1 MLRCNKKR
9 IQCIFAVSVSVVIS
23 ILLFMLVPFDTPDE
37 ESEKDYAEVSSF
49 AAGEAYNDIGVDA
62 SETFGAEKEGFGLYI
77 DDIFIAACE
86 DAGEIEESVD
96 TVLDMYSKEVS
107 GECLESDFV
116 NDVRIVG
123 GQYSED
129 DFVDGDEMVSL
140 LGVDSPELL
149 TYSVSTAAGEETDIS
164 LSVRSV
170 VVQTE
175 ETVIP
180 CETVA
185 VYNSEREKG
194 YEKVLEEGSD
204 GVTVTEY
211 KAVFINGEY
220 TSRTLMS
227 VSAVSEPVDR
237 KVEYGTYVRTAVFA
251 WPYKGYITSYFG
263 GRTLGGAYD
272 FHNGIDIVSNGGVT
286 YGQPIKAALDGV
298 VTVAR
303 YYDAGG
309 YGKYVVIRHDN
320 GMETYYAHMSEVLV
334 NVGDR
339 VSLGDVIGKIG
350 STGYSTGPH
359 LHFGVKVNG
368 QMVNPLKYLD

>member
-62 SETFGAEKEGFGLYI
+62 SETLGAEKEGFGLYI

-149 TYSVSTAAGEETDIS
+149 TYSVSTAAG
-164 LSVRSV
+164 
-170 VVQTE
+170 
-175 ETVIP
+175 
-180 CETVA
+180 
-185 VYNSEREKG
+185 
-194 YEKVLEEGSD
+194 
-204 GVTVTEY
+204 
-211 KAVFINGEY
+211 
-220 TSRTLMS
+220 
-227 VSAVSEPVDR
+227 
-237 KVEYGTYVRTAVFA
+237 
-251 WPYKGYITSYFG
+251 
-263 GRTLGGAYD
+263 
-272 FHNGIDIVSNGGVT
+272 
-286 YGQPIKAALDGV
+286 
-298 VTVAR
+298 
-303 YYDAGG
+303 
-309 YGKYVVIRHDN
+309 
-320 GMETYYAHMSEVLV
+320 
-334 NVGDR
+334 
-339 VSLGDVIGKIG
+339 
-350 STGYSTGPH
+350 
-359 LHFGVKVNG
+359 
-368 QMVNPLKYLD
+368 